1 MYYEEKEFLAE
12 FKSRADAETSLYAFA
27 QQAWPQIESS
37 YELILGWYMEAICE
51 HLEALHRGDIK
62 DLIVGV
68 PPRTSKS
75 TLCSVMYPAWAWLKA
90 PQERFL
96 CVSHL
101 ESLATEHAVRH
112 RDIVTSEW
120 YNLRWGSRYELRRD
134 QNQKLKFSNTK
145 GGYRISK
152 AINSGA
158 TGLGSTVL
166 IVDDANNAKESD
178 AERENTNLVWS
189 TSLSTRLN
197 NPTKD
202 KRLVTAQRTGPND
215 LIDHLLNGKGG
226 KNWTYLMLPMEF
238 EESRRCET
246 IILPSTAPY
255 KWKDPRTKE
264 GEVICPIRFNPVAL
278 ERVKEGFKSE
288 YLVATQLQL
297 NPTIPEGGLFKKPWF
312 RWWKKEEPPKV
323 LKIIASFDT
332 AFKKDSENEQK
343 HKRSYSVC
351 TVWGLFR
358 DEFGISNLILLNMWR
373 DRVEFPELRKV
384 AQKISKNYKYNGSDT
399 EAPSGRY
406 VPDVILIES
415 KATGD
420 PLRQELK
427 RAGVSTVGF
436 DPRPYGS
443 KVRRA
448 SLITHIVEAGRI
460 WLPARGPNYTKLISY
475 AKEFLDACAA
485 FPQDPDSKD
494 IVDTFSQVLLKEIKN
509 NEIGHPSDPV
519 EKKVRRKKDP
529 NDDNIYGVDRY
540 N

>member
-1 MYYEEKEFLAE
+1 MLYEEKDFFAEILAR
-12 FKSRADAETSLYAFA
+12 SDAEKSLYAFT
-27 QQAWPQIESS
+27 QQAWSQIENS
-37 YELILGWYMEAICE
+37 YDLILGWYMQVMCE
-51 HLEALHRGDIK
+51 HIEALHRGDIK

-75 TLCSVMYPAWAWLKA
+75 TICSIMYPSWAWIQS
-90 PQERFL
+90 PHERFL

-101 ESLATEHAVRH
+101 ESLATQHAGRH
-112 RDIVTSEW
+112 RDIVSSEW
-120 YNLRWGSRYELRRD
+120 YNLRWGDRYILRRD
-134 QNQKLKFSNTK
+134 QNQKLNFSNTK

-178 AERENTNLVWS
+178 SERENTNIVWS

-197 NPTKD
+197 NPSKD

-238 EESRRCET
+238 EEKRRCET

-264 GEVICPIRFNPVAL
+264 GEVICPIRFEPVAL
-278 ERVKEGFKSE
+278 ERLKEGFKSD

-297 NPTIPEGGLFKKPWF
+297 NPTIPDGGLFKKSWF
-312 RWWKKEEPPKV
+312 QWWKADKPPKV
-323 LKIIASFDT
+323 DKVIASFDT
-332 AFKKDSENEQK
+332 AFKKAGEDEQRF
-343 HKRSYSVC
+343 KRSYSVC

-373 DRVEFPELRKV
+373 DRVEFPELRKA
-384 AQKISKNYKYNGSDT
+384 AQKIAKNYKYNGSDT
-399 EAPSGRY
+399 EVVPGMY

-436 DPRPYGS
+436 DPGPYGG

-460 WLPARGPNYTKLISY
+460 WVPAIGPNYTRLSDYSK
-475 AKEFLDACAA
+475 KFVDACAA
-485 FPQDPDSKD
+485 FPQDADSKD

-509 NEIGHPSDPV
+509 HEIVHPSDPV

-529 NDDNIYGVDRY
+529 REDNIYGVDK
-540 N
+540 NN